1 MRRPRSGWR
10 RCESWSSTSGPRRRW
25 RSRRRSARWSARM
38 QAPGRSASSGSTTSD
53 RSSRVRPDRVLCSVP
68 VATMTRAHPG
78 FTGVVQ
84 DRWPRP
90 RGWTP
95 PHRLDTLDV
104 STLPGVGP
112 TLAKR
117 LRGFGITS
125 VRDLLHHA
133 PRRYESAA
141 EQVPIAKLG
150 LSEGEVAIEGR
161 IVNARART
169 LRGRRTL
176 VSATVRDA
184 SGGQISASF
193 FNQPWLVEKLTPGT
207 EVRLRGKLG
216 RYGFDVKSYDIGEA
230 RRTADHAPV
239 YPASEQIPSARLR
252 ELVRSALAAHAR
264 ALADPL
270 PAELELPLHRDA
282 LAALHFPHDEREAE
296 QARRR
301 LALDE
306 LVALQLVVARLR
318 DTDAVAAPLAAPG
331 ELIGRYRG
339 TLPFVLTEHQE
350 HAIAEIDADLRR
362 SVPMQR
368 LLQGDVGSGKT
379 VVALYALLR
388 AVENGS
394 QGALMAP
401 TETLAEQHFL
411 TLEPL
416 CAQLGVRCVLLTG
429 SSGAR
434 KIRDEIAN
442 GVAQI
447 AVGTHALIQ
456 RDVAFADLGV
466 AVVDEQHRFGVEQRK
481 ALSEGRSPHVLHM
494 TATPI
499 PRTLALT
506 IYGDLAVSEIAK
518 PPANRK
524 PIVTARV
531 GAERSS
537 DAYKR
542 LRVHL
547 DAGRQAYV
555 VCPLIEQSE
564 MRLARAAEEEADR
577 LRRAELK
584 GYRVGLLHGK
594 LKPAERREVMRQFKE
609 HELDVLVATTVIEV
623 GVDVPNATIM
633 IVQEADRFGLAQL
646 HQLRGRVGRGGEQSY
661 CLLVSRPAEE
671 LNETADARL
680 QVLVDTTDG
689 FELAEKDLELRREG
703 QLLGTRQ
710 SGWSDLRFT
719 KLRQDR
725 DLIERARALAADLRD
740 EDGPWQDEADRLQG
754 DATAKPS

>member
-1 MRRPRSGWR
+1 
-10 RCESWSSTSGPRRRW
+10 
-25 RSRRRSARWSARM
+25 
-38 QAPGRSASSGSTTSD
+38 
-53 RSSRVRPDRVLCSVP
+53 
-68 VATMTRAHPG
+68 MTRMHAG

-84 DRWPRP
+84 HDWPRP
-90 RGWTP
+90 RGWAP
-95 PHRLDTLDV
+95 PQRLDLLDV
-104 STLPGVGP
+104 STLPGVGA

-117 LRGFGITS
+117 LRGFGIQT
-125 VRDLLHHA
+125 VRDLLFHA

-150 LSEGEVAIEGR
+150 ETEGEVAIEGR
-161 IVNARART
+161 IASARSRP
-169 LRGRRTL
+169 LRGRRT
-176 VSATVRDA
+176 VVTAVVRDD

-193 FNQPWLVEKLTPGT
+193 FNQPWLAEKLTPGT
-207 EVRLRGKLG
+207 SVRLRGKVG
-216 RYGFDVKSYDIGEA
+216 RYGFDVKSYDLGEA
-230 RRTADHAPV
+230 RRTADFAPV
-239 YPASEQIPSARLR
+239 YPASEQIPSTRLR
-252 ELVRSALAAHAR
+252 ELVRAALAEHAR
-264 ALADPL
+264 TFPDPL
-270 PAELELPLHRDA
+270 PAELELPLRRDA
-282 LAALHFPHDEREAE
+282 LAATHFPVDEGQAEEAR
-296 QARRR
+296 QR

-306 LVALQLVVARLR
+306 LIALQLVVARSR
-318 DTDAVAAPLAAPG
+318 DADAVAHSLAQPG

-339 TLPFVLTEHQE
+339 VLPFAVTEHQE
-350 HAIAEIDADLRR
+350 RAITEIDLDLAQTT
-362 SVPMQR
+362 PMQR

-388 AVENGS
+388 AVESGR

-401 TETLAEQHFL
+401 TETLAEQHFF

-429 SSGAR
+429 SVGAK

-456 RDVAFADLGV
+456 REVEFADLAV

-481 ALSEGRSPHVLHM
+481 ALAEGRSPHVLHM

-518 PPANRK
+518 PPADRK

-537 DAYKR
+537 EAYKR

-555 VCPLIEQSE
+555 VCPLIELSE
-564 MRLARAAEEEADR
+564 TRLARAAEAEADR
-577 LRRAELK
+577 LRRAELR

-594 LKPAERREVMRQFKE
+594 LKPAERREVMRQFKDR
-609 HELDVLVATTVIEV
+609 ELDVLVATTVIEV
-623 GVDVPNATIM
+623 GVDVANATIM

-646 HQLRGRVGRGGEQSY
+646 HQLRGRVGRGSDQSY
-661 CLLVSRPAEE
+661 CLLISRPADQ
-671 LNETADARL
+671 LTETAEQRL
-680 QVLVDTTDG
+680 QALVDTTDG
-689 FELAEKDLELRREG
+689 FELAEVDLDLRREG

-719 KLRQDR
+719 KLRRDR
-725 DLIERARALAADLRD
+725 ALIERARDLAAELRD
-740 EDGPWQDEADRLQG
+740 EDGPWQDEADRLA
-754 DATAKPS
+754 DTAGSGI

>member
-1 MRRPRSGWR
+1 
-10 RCESWSSTSGPRRRW
+10 
-25 RSRRRSARWSARM
+25 
-38 QAPGRSASSGSTTSD
+38 
-53 RSSRVRPDRVLCSVP
+53 
-68 VATMTRAHPG
+68 MTRMHPG

-84 DRWPRP
+84 REWPRP
-90 RGWTP
+90 RGWAP
-95 PHRLDTLDV
+95 PQRLDSLDV
-104 STLPGVGP
+104 SSLPGVGA

-117 LRGFGITS
+117 LRAFGIQT
-125 VRDLLHHA
+125 VRDLLFHA

-141 EQVPIAKLG
+141 EQVSIAKLG
-150 LSEGEVAIEGR
+150 QAEGEVAIEGR
-161 IVNARART
+161 IASARARP
-169 LRGRRTL
+169 LRGRRT
-176 VSATVRDA
+176 VVTAIVRDD
-184 SGGQISASF
+184 SGGQVSASF
-193 FNQPWLVEKLTPGT
+193 FNQPWLAEKLTPGT
-207 EVRLRGKLG
+207 QIRLRGKLG
-216 RYGFDVKSYDIGEA
+216 RYGFDVKSYDLGEA
-230 RRTADHAPV
+230 KRTADFAPV
-239 YPASEQIPSARLR
+239 YPASETIPSTRLR
-252 ELVRSALAAHAR
+252 ELVRAALAEHAR
-264 ALADPL
+264 SFPDPL
-270 PAELELPLHRDA
+270 PAELELPLRRDA
-282 LAALHFPHDEREAE
+282 LAALHFPLDAAQAE
-296 QARRR
+296 QARQRV
-301 LALDE
+301 ALDE
-306 LVALQLVVARLR
+306 LVALQLVVARSR
-318 DTDAVAAPLAAPG
+318 NTDAVAHSLTEPG
-331 ELIGRYRG
+331 ELMGRYREV
-339 TLPFVLTEHQE
+339 LPFAFTEHQE
-350 HAIAEIDADLRR
+350 RAITEIDLDLAQTT
-362 SVPMQR
+362 PMQR

-388 AVENGS
+388 AVENGR

-429 SSGAR
+429 SVGAK

-456 RDVAFADLGV
+456 RDVEFADLAV

-481 ALSEGRSPHVLHM
+481 ALAEGRSPHVLHM

-564 MRLARAAEEEADR
+564 TRLARAAEEEAER

-584 GYRVGLLHGK
+584 GYRVGLLHGR
-594 LKPAERREVMRQFKE
+594 LKPAERREVMRQFKD

-661 CLLVSRPAEE
+661 CLLISRPRDE
-671 LNETADARL
+671 LSETADERL
-680 QVLVDTTDG
+680 DALVRTTDG
-689 FELAEKDLELRREG
+689 FELAEVDLDLRREG

-719 KLRQDR
+719 KLRRDR
-725 DLIERARALAADLRD
+725 LLIERAKELAAQLRD
-740 EDGPWQDEADRLQG
+740 EDGPWQDEADRLAAG
-754 DATAKPS
+754 AEPGV

>member
-1 MRRPRSGWR
+1 MV
-10 RCESWSSTSGPRRRW
+10 T
-25 RSRRRSARWSARM
+25 
-38 QAPGRSASSGSTTSD
+38 
-53 RSSRVRPDRVLCSVP
+53 RVH
-68 VATMTRAHPG
+68 AG

-84 DRWPRP
+84 REWPRP
-90 RGWTP
+90 RGWSP

-117 LRGFGITS
+117 LRGFGITT
-125 VRDLLHHA
+125 VRDLLFHG
-133 PRRYESAA
+133 PRRYESAV
-141 EQVPIAKLG
+141 EQVAISDLG
-150 LSEGEVAIEGR
+150 RGEGEVAIEGR
-161 IVNARART
+161 IVSARARR

-176 VSATVRDA
+176 VTAAVRDE

-193 FNQPWLVEKLTPGT
+193 FNQPWLTDKLTPGT
-207 EVRLRGKLG
+207 NVRLRGKLG

-230 RRTADHAPV
+230 RRTADYAPV
-239 YPASEQIPSARLR
+239 YAASEQIPSARLR
-252 ELVRSALAAHAR
+252 ELVREALALHATDIR
-264 ALADPL
+264 NPL
-270 PAELELPLHRDA
+270 PAELELPTRRDA
-282 LAALHFPHDEREAE
+282 LAALHFPTERRQAE
-296 QARRR
+296 EARRR

-306 LVALQLVVARLR
+306 LVVLQLVVARLR
-318 DTDAVAAPLAAPG
+318 DTDAVAPALARPG
-331 ELIGRYRG
+331 SLIEQYRAV
-339 TLPFVLTEHQE
+339 LPFELTEHQE
-350 HAIAEIDADLRR
+350 SAIAEIDADLGRTT
-362 SVPMQR
+362 PMQR

-388 AVENGS
+388 AVES
-394 QGALMAP
+394 ERQGALMAP
-401 TETLAEQHFL
+401 TETLAEQHFM

-429 SSGAR
+429 SVGSKA
-434 KIRDEIAN
+434 IREEIAN

-456 RDVAFADLGV
+456 RDVEFADLAV

-481 ALSEGRSPHVLHM
+481 ALAEGRSPHVLHM

-518 PPANRK
+518 PPANRRA
-524 PIVTARV
+524 IVTARV
-531 GAERSS
+531 GSERSS
-537 DAYKR
+537 EAYAR

-564 MRLARAAEEEADR
+564 TRLARAAEEEAER

-594 LKPAERREVMRQFKE
+594 LKPAERRDVMQQFKE
-609 HELDVLVATTVIEV
+609 RELDVLVATTVIEV

-646 HQLRGRVGRGGEQSY
+646 HQLRGRVGRGAEQSY
-661 CLLVSRPAEE
+661 CLLVSRAVDE
-671 LNETADARL
+671 LSETAERRL
-680 QVLVDTTDG
+680 QALVETTDG
-689 FELAEKDLELRREG
+689 FELAQIDLDLRREG
-703 QLLGTRQ
+703 QLLGTQQ

-719 KLRQDR
+719 RLRTDHA
-725 DLIERARALAADLRD
+725 LIKQARELAAELQD
-740 EDGPWQDEADRLQG
+740 EDGPWQDEADRLSET
-754 DATAKPS
+754 ATPALA